1 MDEDLKNLTK
11 LPWAS
16 IPELAGFRYV
26 NRTTVSRK
34 EEVWNLDGLF
44 VVKYG
49 GLLVRPRA
57 RLLSTT
63 GGLIEVF
70 PQQHV
75 HLGLD
80 HDDHEHNP
88 LHPAREDHEH
98 PGFFNGYNGALDL
111 WEKLE
116 RLEMWYPVAPEVLLG
131 EGAAWTHDGEARRI
145 LSWRW
150 LRNSRFIEAVATYE
164 DDFHV
169 FFGHIGRSVTK
180 GMLEYRWKF
189 RFPDVHDVRLHTLV
203 MRSRGEREEQ
213 LRNPL
218 LDPLDPDLDYNPKPS
233 AYVIS
238 TPDMRGVELARRVLP
253 RDAAY
258 LYLVGPP
265 PSERF
270 YLGVAEPAPYD
281 DVADEFETLTFGDR
295 LPQDLCPAE

>member
-34 EEVWNLDGLF
+34 EEVWNRDGLF

-49 GLLVRPRA
+49 GLLVRPRP

-116 RLEMWYPVAPEVLLG
+116 RLEMWYPAAPEVLLG

-164 DDFHV
+164 DDYYV

-180 GMLEYRWKF
+180 GCCSTGGNCGFQMFTTSGSTRWSCGPAANGRSGCATPCSTRWTLTWTTTPSHRHMSF
-189 RFPDVHDVRLHTLV
+189 RRPICAGSSWPVGSCQETR
-203 MRSRGEREEQ
+203 R
-213 LRNPL
+213 
-218 LDPLDPDLDYNPKPS
+218 
-233 AYVIS
+233 IS
-238 TPDMRGVELARRVLP
+238 TSWDRRPVNASTWAW
-253 RDAAY
+253 RS
-258 LYLVGPP
+258 PP
-265 PSERF
+265 LMTTSPTNSK
-270 YLGVAEPAPYD
+270 P
-281 DVADEFETLTFGDR
+281 
-295 LPQDLCPAE
+295 